1 MLQSTS
7 PRFKEF
13 GIDNDTERVIFTD
26 LSRKTRDIVCVPMTQ
41 FVLLAKYLKEHI
53 KSALPLPWAKDN
65 DFNETFL
72 KSSFMSDLEKI
83 TTSYME
89 WLREMDDNDRGFKPF
104 KSDISKS
111 QVFSIVEN
119 VKPARVKGLKGFLK
133 SGYDLF
139 DAFLDSKHT
148 SLPKSSKEQKFMEL
162 FYDVTEELVN
172 AKYKF

>member
-1 MLQSTS
+1 
-7 PRFKEF
+7 
-13 GIDNDTERVIFTD
+13 
-26 LSRKTRDIVCVPMTQ
+26 
-41 FVLLAKYLKEHI
+41 
-53 KSALPLPWAKDN
+53 
-65 DFNETFL
+65 
-72 KSSFMSDLEKI
+72 
-83 TTSYME
+83 
-89 WLREMDDNDRGFKPF
+89 MDDNDRGFKPF

-133 SGYDLF
+133 SEYDLF